1 MTGGFHTKSSANW
14 LIGEFPPHKI
24 PTFFGPKMLSLWVFQ
39 QTTPELTELKRKHQ
53 PSSLARVWVGNRW
66 FCLFRKK
73 QKRRSANWLWV
84 RCGLL
89 HRRWWVVGWRNDFCW
104 CWRVGLLQQFGRW
117 FGWIA
122 SGQPVSHWI
131 VMPRCELSP
140 VSYCR
145 LVVVRAMSG
154 LNEDQDK
161 LTMYFFVY
169 WLYITYI
176 YIIKSYNIHILNLH
190 YWIFCGFVFFNS
202 YLVNTF
208 SDRRP
213 W

>member
-24 PTFFGPKMLSLWVFQ
+24 PAFFVENAVVVSFQ
-39 QTTPELTELKRKHQ
+39 QTTPELTELKRKHP
-53 PSSLARVWVGNRW
+53 PSSLARVWVGAGGSA
-66 FCLFRKK
+66 FFGKT
-73 QKRRSANWLWV
+73 QRRSQLVEGPVWTVCVQMVFCCLVELFFSWIA
-84 RCGLL
+84 CG
-89 HRRWWVVGWRNDFCW
+89 VVATIW
-104 CWRVGLLQQFGRW
+104 RW

-122 SGQPVSHWI
+122 WGQGCKSLVF

-154 LNEDQDK
+154 LNANQDK

-169 WLYITYI
+169 WTHIYI
-176 YIIKSYNIHILNLH
+176 YIYIMKLYNIHILNLH
-190 YWIFCGFVFFNS
+190 HWIFCGFVFFNS